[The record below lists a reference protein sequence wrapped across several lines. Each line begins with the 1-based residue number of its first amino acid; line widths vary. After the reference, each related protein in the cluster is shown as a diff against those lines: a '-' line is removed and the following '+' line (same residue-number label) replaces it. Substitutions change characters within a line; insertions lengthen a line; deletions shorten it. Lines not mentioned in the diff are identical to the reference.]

1 MGQLCNEWFG
11 DTVYYNIH
19 VPLNLENIHGSEYF
33 LYLGQDEISS
43 DLGFIKGKVDSI
55 LSDTDVTVQV
65 RTVHFFNIRTP
76 FSAFSIKDKKYMYMH
91 KCMYMYTYKN
101 TRRTVCSV
109 FEYFFMLPC
118 FVKITFVVFHPFH
131 Q

>member
-11 DTVYYNIH
+11 DTFYYNIH
-19 VPLNLENIHGSEYF
+19 VPLNLENIHGSDYF

-65 RTVHFFNIRTP
+65 RTVHFFKIFEHRSLHFQSKTKNICTCASVCTCTHTIIRVEL
-76 FSAFSIKDKKYMYMH
+76 SVQSLSI
-91 KCMYMYTYKN
+91 
-101 TRRTVCSV
+101 SS
-109 FEYFFMLPC
+109 C
-118 FVKITFVVFHPFH
+118 FPVL
-131 Q
+131 